1 MTVLIG
7 DDRYQYQICTRREE
21 KELVGQV
28 RVCMCEGGDMM
39 DQSSN
44 TRTPYIRGARMLTN

>member
-7 DDRYQYQICTRREE
+7 NDKYQYQICTRREE
-21 KELVGQV
+21 KELLGQV

-39 DQSSN
+39 DQT
-44 TRTPYIRGARMLTN
+44 TRTSYIRGARMLTN

>member
-39 DQSSN
+39 DQTRARLKYN
-44 TRTPYIRGARMLTN
+44 TRLLTN